1 MFISIFSPVTRFY
14 MSVAQVCFLGAI
26 CKLLWQ
32 RIPEQ
37 FVKLM
42 EVFSFNYSQKDLKIN
57 TYSKYFLNVSHRM
70 NHFKWQMQHSESRDS
85 QCSFT
90 KWELQTA
97 DDISSDGVSRSW
109 GDYSNFT
116 RRRRNQPLFIKI
128 LHKYWWKHI
137 IVRIRIKLAKISFI
151 YSHIQDSK
159 ECYRMHIKKERLE
172 TQKIWIKQERCSKL
186 GSKAPYTKAYCRLH
200 TSLLWWNPNA
210 LSLSF

>member
-1 MFISIFSPVTRFY
+1 

-97 DDISSDGVSRSW
+97 DDIRRMGYSDHGEITAILQGGGGISHFSSKYYTNTDES
-109 GDYSNFT
+109 
-116 RRRRNQPLFIKI
+116 I
-128 LHKYWWKHI
+128 L
-137 IVRIRIKLAKISFI
+137 
-151 YSHIQDSK
+151 
-159 ECYRMHIKKERLE
+159 
-172 TQKIWIKQERCSKL
+172 
-186 GSKAPYTKAYCRLH
+186 
-200 TSLLWWNPNA
+200 
-210 LSLSF
+210 